1 MLIGKKIVAVDFITV
16 LLNSSAKTFWHDFC
30 GDKNRANPTG
40 QARVHH
46 RNSQSYRFQQ
56 IFIKAK

>member
-1 MLIGKKIVAVDFITV
+1 LLMFMLVLIGRKIVVIKLISV
-16 LLNSSAKTFWHDFC
+16 LLSLSAKTFWHDFC

-46 RNSQSYRFQQ
+46 RSSQSYRNL
-56 IFIKAK
+56 